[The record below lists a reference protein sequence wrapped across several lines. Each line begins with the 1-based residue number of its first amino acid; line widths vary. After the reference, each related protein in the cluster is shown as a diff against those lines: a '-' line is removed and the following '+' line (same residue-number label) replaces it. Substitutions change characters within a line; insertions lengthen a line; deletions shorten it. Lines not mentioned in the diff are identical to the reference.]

1 MTDMGDHIVNI
12 PTNDERIEIVLD
24 HLTKNAKKE
33 TWMRQ
38 SDMKKSADDI
48 LKIIEESF
56 QILLG
61 KKGGNSNNERILTER
76 FVDGVRGYQLKRKL
90 RRFSMENPSM
100 PFIEFRGRV
109 LYMGKWS
116 KAKFT
121 EMRRFNK

>member
-1 MTDMGDHIVNI
+1 MTDMRDQIVNI

-33 TWMRQ
+33 TSMRQ

-76 FVDGVRGYQLKRKL
+76 FVDGVRVYQLKRKL
-90 RRFSMENPSM
+90 RRFSIKNPSM

-109 LYMGKWS
+109 LYMDK
-116 KAKFT
+116 
-121 EMRRFNK
+121 